1 MRGQRLAVLI
11 VVLVVTMMFP
21 VIAAADLFI
30 AVYINPND
38 LSWASGQGDSLEEA
52 SKIAADS
59 CGSGCR
65 RAGHSRNAC
74 VALAIRNDSGTC
86 WGCSWGNSPDEAKRK
101 ALDICK
107 GHGCSCGVIF
117 SECYR

>member
-1 MRGQRLAVLI
+1 MRGQILAVL
-11 VVLVVTMMFP
+11 VVALVVTIVP
-21 VIAAADLFI
+21 AIAAADNFI

-38 LSWASGQGDSLEEA
+38 LSWASGQGQSLDEA

-65 RAGHSRNAC
+65 RAGYSRNAC
-74 VALAIRNDSGTC
+74 VALAIRSDSGTC
-86 WGCSWGNSPDEAKRK
+86 WGCSWGNSENEAKRK
-101 ALDICK
+101 ALEICK
-107 GHGCSCGVIF
+107 GHGCSCRVIF